1 MKTTTSM
8 TNSSFSQLQYL
19 VIYFSYLCAIIL
31 NTDLGLFGHFL
42 LPIQTVLF
50 SYYTVS
56 SAQIQEKYYGN
67 GLGKKDK
74 TSLGVQ

>member
-1 MKTTTSM
+1 MKTVTSM
-8 TNSSFSQLQYL
+8 TNSSFPQLQYL
-19 VIYFSYLCAIIL
+19 VIYFFCAIIL

-50 SYYTVS
+50 SKYTLS